1 MKINT
6 NKGAIK
12 ETLDSRYVEKIWPSK
27 KQLEDF
33 LTSGRRLTIY
43 IGIDPT
49 GPQLHLGHSTNFLFL
64 KKLQKL
70 GHKVILLI
78 GDFTA
83 QIGDPTGKM
92 SMRKPMTKS
101 EILFNCKNY
110 KIQAGKI
117 LDLGLSKNH
126 VSLEFNSRWLSKLNL
141 GKLIDITSKVT
152 VGKIIK
158 RDMFQERIREGREIY
173 LHEFLYPLLQG
184 YDSVA
189 LNTDAEIGGNDQT
202 FNMLV
207 GRDLVKIY
215 QKREKIVI
223 TTKLLIN
230 PKTKKKMMSKSE
242 GGYISL
248 DDKPHD
254 MYGKVMALPDEVIVT
269 CFELCTEISQKELES
284 IKKSLRERK
293 IHPRQVKVRL
303 AKEIVGMYHGDKEA
317 KAAEEEFN
325 KVFRERKSPS
335 KLPIF
340 VVPHDSYPL
349 IDLLTELKFSKS
361 KSEAKR
367 LILQGGVTIR
377 FQGKESKSRDWSR
390 NVEIKDDL
398 TLKIGK
404 RRFARI
410 KRR

>member
-92 SMRKPMTKS
+92 SMRKPMTKN

-117 LDLGLSKNH
+117 LNLGLSENH

-158 RDMFQERIREGREIY
+158 RDMFQRRIREEKEIY

-189 LNTDAEIGGNDQT
+189 LNTDAETGGNDQI
-202 FNMLV
+202 FNMLM

-223 TTKLLIN
+223 ATKLLIN

-242 GGYISL
+242 GSYISL

-284 IKKSLRERK
+284 IKKSLRGRK

-317 KAAEEEFN
+317 KSAEEEFN

-377 FQGKESKSRDWSR
+377 FQGKESKARDWAR

>member
-1 MKINT
+1 M
-6 NKGAIK
+6 
-12 ETLDSRYVEKIWPSK
+12 
-27 KQLEDF
+27 
-33 LTSGRRLTIY
+33 
-43 IGIDPT
+43 
-49 GPQLHLGHSTNFLFL
+49 
-64 KKLQKL
+64 
-70 GHKVILLI
+70 LI

-92 SMRKPMTKS
+92 SMRKPMTKN

-117 LDLGLSKNH
+117 LNLGLSENH

-158 RDMFQERIREGREIY
+158 RDMFQRRIREEKEIY

-189 LNTDAEIGGNDQT
+189 LNTDAETGGNDQI
-202 FNMLV
+202 FNMLM

-223 TTKLLIN
+223 ATKLLIN

-242 GGYISL
+242 GSYISL

-284 IKKSLRERK
+284 IKKSLRGRK

-317 KAAEEEFN
+317 KSAEEEFN

-377 FQGKESKSRDWSR
+377 FQGKESKARDWAR